1 MSTLVKIEDDV
12 IQLSSSLKEA
22 NFGRTDLGNSIDEKG
37 YVITVNDDLSIGCEE
52 WTFTNTK
59 IGSDGIVYF
68 EGKTP
73 FHFTGSTLFN
83 LLEQNDDAAKKAKK
97 DSMLAITYLLKEE
110 KAFGGAM
117 GILYSEEDGKG
128 RIIALP
134 ANLFERCARNSSEYG
149 QNQGIF
155 VNRSLSGFKA
165 GLFTRSVIAY
175 KALSGVYPFTQT
187 DLEKRQNDITDFNF
201 VPLQYMVS
209 GIDSELA
216 DSINAGLKTVN
227 PVKERRTKKLNTE
240 DKALIQ
246 IEQNLN
252 KAKSFSVKAFVE
264 QLQKATSTADA
275 EFNRKRD
282 EFIRKQKR
290 QIGAK
295 RFLRRNKNRIIGTA
309 AALVIALNV
318 IYSFNKSN
326 GLLATSLGLTA
337 EETARTFYTG
347 IHKSDVPLL
356 QEIAKGSKMKN
367 VINITA
373 GFYVTNRQRVIMDEK
388 EGTLSPVEFLQK
400 KGDTD
405 YWQYGITD
413 LTLDGTPYPAVFDYP
428 RRNDKKAPLKSEK
441 GEKLV
446 KGQTKQIEASYNLV
460 HYDGANVIAVN
471 KVTETLTLR
480 WNGRRWIVRGVEG
493 KSKNSL
499 WKVKSYKADITL
511 ALQES
516 GGDLVKACDILRQKY
531 DFIPR
536 ADELQ

>member
-1 MSTLVKIEDDV
+1 MSTLVKISDDV
-12 IQLSSSLKEA
+12 IQLSSSLKES

-37 YVITVNDDLSIGCEE
+37 CIITVNEDLSINCEE
-52 WTFTNTK
+52 WAFTNTK
-59 IGSDGIVYF
+59 IADDGIVYF

-73 FHFTGSTLFN
+73 FNFTGTTLFN

-117 GILYSEEDGKG
+117 GLLYSEVDGKSK
-128 RIIALP
+128 IIALP

-149 QNQGIF
+149 QTQGIF
-155 VNRSLSGFKA
+155 VNRALSGTKA
-165 GLFTRSVIAY
+165 NIFTRSVIAY
-175 KALSGVYPFTQT
+175 KALSGAYPFTET

-201 VPLQYMVS
+201 VPLQYMIN
-209 GIDSELA
+209 GIDGELA

-264 QLQKATSTADA
+264 QVQKNPSSTDA
-275 EFNRKRD
+275 EFNRKKD
-282 EFIRKQKR
+282 EFINKQKR
-290 QIGAK
+290 RITVK
-295 RFLRRNKNRIIGTA
+295 RFLARNKNRIIAAA

-318 IYSFNKSN
+318 IHSFNKSN

-356 QEIAKGSKMKN
+356 QEIAKGGKMKN
-367 VINITA
+367 VISIAA
-373 GFYVTNRQRVIMDEK
+373 GFYVTNKQRVIMDEK

-413 LTLDGTPYPAVFDYP
+413 LTLDGTPFPATFEYP
-428 RRNDKKAPLKSEK
+428 RRNDKKTPLKTEN

-446 KGQTKQIEASYNLV
+446 KGMTKQIEASYNLI

-471 KVTETLTLR
+471 KATETLTLR
-480 WNGRRWIVRGVEG
+480 WDGKRWIIRDVEG

-499 WKVKSYKADITL
+499 WKVKSYKADIKS

-516 GGDLVKACDILRQKY
+516 GGDLIKACDILRLKY

>member
-1 MSTLVKIEDDV
+1 MSTLVKITDDV

-52 WTFTNTK
+52 WAFTNTK
-59 IGSDGIVYF
+59 IADDGIVYF

-73 FHFTGSTLFN
+73 FSFTGTTLFN

-117 GILYSEEDGKG
+117 GILYSEVDSKS

-155 VNRSLSGFKA
+155 VNRALTGQKA
-165 GLFTRSVIAY
+165 SLFTRSVIAY
-175 KALSGVYPFTQT
+175 KALSGAYPFTET

-201 VPLQYMVS
+201 IPLQYMVS
-209 GIDSELA
+209 GIDIELA

-227 PVKERRTKKLNTE
+227 PVKERRTKKLKSE
-240 DKALIQ
+240 DRALIQ

-252 KAKSFSVKAFVE
+252 RAKSFSVKAFVE
-264 QLQKATSTADA
+264 QLQKNPPSPDA

-282 EFIRKQKR
+282 EFTRKQKR
-290 QIGAK
+290 RIKTK
-295 RFLRRNKNRIIGTA
+295 RFLARNKNRIIGTA
-309 AALVIALNV
+309 AALVIAVNV
-318 IYSFNKSN
+318 IHSFNKTN

-347 IHKSDVPLL
+347 IHKADVPLL

-373 GFYVTNRQRVIMDEK
+373 GFYVTNKQRVIMDEK
-388 EGTLSPVEFLQK
+388 EGTLSPVEFLRK
-400 KGDTD
+400 KGETD
-405 YWQYGITD
+405 YWQYGISG
-413 LTLDGTPYPAVFDYP
+413 LTLDGTPYPAAFEYP
-428 RRNDKKAPLKSEK
+428 RRNDKKAPLKTEN
-441 GEKLV
+441 GEKLI
-446 KGQTKQIEASYNLV
+446 KGQTKQIQASYNLI

-471 KVTETLTLR
+471 KVTETLTLK
-480 WNGRRWIVRGVEG
+480 WNGKRWIVRDVEG
-493 KSKNSL
+493 KSRNSL
-499 WKVKSYKADITL
+499 WKVKSYKADITG
-511 ALQES
+511 ALEES
-516 GGDLVKACDILRQKY
+516 GGDLVKACDILRLKY